1 MSPLFDW
8 RQVGI
13 KPHSQGAFVMAAKKT
28 TSTPK
33 PAKSAGGSRR
43 RKVLQPAATGAAQ
56 TTEPELLRRLAEAIR
71 PMLAA
76 GGPAGAPEQVALAAR
91 VTAPSRSMFG
101 AQVQAPAGS
110 EVGAL
115 EAMPFSIDTSMDPR
129 LQLAIANRRSG
140 KPGLEL
146 RSTASDEHPV
156 VARVTSTD
164 AWVASTHVLPGAI
177 LGKTEDGS
185 WVVTGRV
192 PISRLEDVHGD
203 TNVLSLKSSQVIV
216 PQLAATLD
224 AMGVAV
230 GSLPTGVEP
239 GGGNGVVIGIVDFGC
254 DFAHGNFRRADGST
268 RLLALWNQAGITRP
282 DSPFG
287 FGRLHLPAE
296 INAALA
302 TANPYA
308 TLGYGPR
315 PDSAFQTGTH
325 GTHVMDIAAGNG
337 GGSGQP
343 GVAPQA
349 DIVFVEASI
358 TDIAGQGPA
367 AVAKSFGD
375 SVQLLEAVRFIFD
388 FVGDRPCV
396 VNLSLGTNGGPH
408 DGTSLVEQGLDAIV
422 SEKPNRAVVIAASNS
437 QEDGIHVSGRVPANG
452 AHDIVWTQS
461 NQGGGEVELW
471 YTGAR
476 RLRVSLVAPDGTIFG
491 PVVPGENLPIG
502 TPGQIAIFISNRL
515 DDPNNHDNVIGV
527 WVADGLP
534 GANWTLRLQSLDGQ
548 AVTYHAWI
556 ERNDGAQASFVAPVL
571 THTLG
576 SISTGQLSVAVGSFD
591 AHKPAF
597 PLSGFSSS
605 GPTRDG
611 REKPELSAPGHA
623 VLAAHSRTGDGVTR
637 KSGTSMAAP
646 AVSGLVALIL
656 AEARRNGRDLSIA
669 ELRNRLIAGVRR
681 NPPALVGNAW
691 DPRYGR
697 GRASS
702 ASIVENIV

>member
-1 MSPLFDW
+1 
-8 RQVGI
+8 
-13 KPHSQGAFVMAAKKT
+13 MAAKKT
-28 TSTPK
+28 TSTQK
-33 PAKSAGGSRR
+33 PAKSARGSRS
-43 RKVLQPAATGAAQ
+43 RKALQPTATGEAQ
-56 TTEPELLRRLAEAIR
+56 TTELELLRRLAEAIR
-71 PMLAA
+71 PMLA
-76 GGPAGAPEQVALAAR
+76 GQRLTSGQESIALAADLTSPTR
-91 VTAPSRSMFG
+91 GMFG
-101 AQVQAPAGS
+101 AQVQAPARS
-110 EVGAL
+110 DIDTL
-115 EAMPFSIDTSMDPR
+115 ETMPFSIATSMDPR

-164 AWVASTHVLPGAI
+164 AWMASTHVQPGAI
-177 LGKTEDGS
+177 LGETEDRS

-203 TNVLSLKSSQVIV
+203 PNVLSLKSSQVIV
-216 PQLAATLD
+216 PQLVATLD
-224 AMGVAV
+224 AMGVAA
-230 GSLPTGVEP
+230 GGLPVGVEP
-239 GGGNGVVIGIVDFGC
+239 EGGNGVVVGIVDFGC
-254 DFAHGNFRRADGST
+254 DFAHGNFKRADGST

-287 FGRLHLPAE
+287 FGRLHLPGE

-302 TANPYA
+302 AANPYA
-308 TLGYGPR
+308 ALGYGPR
-315 PDSAFQTGTH
+315 PDSAFQTGAH

-337 GGSGQP
+337 RGSGQA

-358 TDIAGQGPA
+358 TDIAAQGPA
-367 AVAKSFGD
+367 TVDRSFGD

-437 QEDGIHVSGRVPANG
+437 QEDGIHVSGQVPANG
-452 AHDIVWTQS
+452 AHDIVWRQS
-461 NQGGGEVELW
+461 NLGGGEVELW
-471 YTGAR
+471 YAGAR
-476 RLRVSLVAPDGTIFG
+476 RLQATLVAPDGTIFG
-491 PVVPGENLPIG
+491 PVAPGENLPVG
-502 TPGQIAIFISNRL
+502 TQGQIAIFISNRL

-527 WVADGLP
+527 WVAEDLP
-534 GANWTLRLQSLDGQ
+534 GANWTLRLQSLDGR
-548 AVTYHAWI
+548 AVAYHAWI
-556 ERNDGAQASFVAPVL
+556 ERNDSAQASFVAPVM

-576 SISTGQLSVAVGSFD
+576 SISTGQLSVAVASYD

-611 REKPELSAPGHA
+611 REKPEISAPGHA
-623 VLAAHSRTGDGVTR
+623 VMAAHSRTGDGVTR

-646 AVSGLVALIL
+646 AVSGLIALIL

-669 ELRNRLIAGVRR
+669 ELRNRLVAGVQR

-697 GRASS
+697 GRAS
-702 ASIVENIV
+702 AVSIVDNIV